1 MAIFLHSLEE
11 QDPTKM
17 PDIYQLPLKL
27 WLCQKYN
34 NGGMIWRIE
43 REREKGNMGGE
54 RERERGRGGIICER
68 DLGRTER
75 MRE

>member
-1 MAIFLHSLEE
+1 MLQTMSENRLVWLWMIMAIFLHSLEE

-43 REREKGNMGGE
+43 RERERKEIWGE
-54 RERERGRGGIICER
+54 REREGGVE
-68 DLGRTER
+68 
-75 MRE
+75 